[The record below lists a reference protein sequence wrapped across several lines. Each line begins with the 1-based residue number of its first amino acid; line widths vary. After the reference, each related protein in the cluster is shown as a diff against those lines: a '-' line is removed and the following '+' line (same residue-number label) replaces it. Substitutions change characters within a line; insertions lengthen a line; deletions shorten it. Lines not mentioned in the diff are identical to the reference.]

1 MNEISRKLKKE
12 IKIGNIFIGQNN
24 PIKIQSMTN
33 TKTKDIKNTI
43 DQIIQLEKI
52 GCEIIRVA
60 VVDLEDAKAI
70 SEIKKSI
77 NIPIVADIH
86 FDYNLAIESIKNG
99 ADKIRINPGNIGNE
113 EKIKAIIDEAKLF
126 NIPIRIGVNSGSI
139 EKHIIEKHNG
149 PTIDAMIESLDN
161 HIKIFEKHEFY
172 NIVLSIKTTNIYDT
186 IKVNQILNEKY
197 DYPLHI
203 GLTESGTITSGTI
216 KSSFVLGTLL
226 SQNIGDT
233 IRVSLTGDPKNE
245 IIVAKEILSMTN
257 HLDKPTLISCPTCGR
272 TSYDMLKIVNEVETF
287 LNTMNKKITVAVMGC
302 VVNGPGE
309 AKHADIG
316 IAGGN
321 KKAVLFKKGQIIK
334 TLDEKDILQELIK
347 EIKNS

>member
-1 MNEISRKLKKE
+1 MRKLKKE

-33 TKTKDIKNTI
+33 TKTKDIEETVK
-43 DQIIQLEKI
+43 QILDLKKI

-60 VVDLEDAKAI
+60 VVDLEDARAI
-70 SEIKKSI
+70 SKIKKQI
-77 NIPIVADIH
+77 DIPIVADIH
-86 FDYNLAIESIKNG
+86 FDYKLAIESIKNG

-113 EKIKAIIDEAKLF
+113 DKIKEIIATAKEYK
-126 NIPIRIGVNSGSI
+126 IPIRIGVNSGSI
-139 EKHIIEKHNG
+139 EQNLIEKHNG

-161 HIKIFEKHEFY
+161 HIKLFEKYNFT
-172 NIVLSIKTTNIYDT
+172 NIVLSIKTTNLYDA
-186 IKVNQILNEKY
+186 IEVNRILNNKY
-197 DYPLHI
+197 EYPLHI
-203 GLTESGTITSGTI
+203 GLTESGTVNSGTI
-216 KSSFVLGTLL
+216 KSSFVLGVLL
-226 SQNIGDT
+226 SEDIGDT

-272 TSYDMLKIVNEVETF
+272 TSYNMEEIVIEVEKF
-287 LNTMNKKITVAVMGC
+287 LSTINKKITVAVMGC
-302 VVNGPGE
+302 IVNGPGE

-321 KKAVLFKKGQIIK
+321 KKAVLFKKGKIIK
-334 TLDEKDILQELIK
+334 TLDECNILNELIN